1 MENTIKHVFYNNVSK
16 ELWND
21 WHWQMQNRIRSV
33 EDLQKLGKFSKN
45 RLEEIKKATKEFP
58 MSITPYYASLI
69 DFNEPECPIGLQA
82 IPNSSELIEEEFE
95 MVDPLAEEKDS
106 PVPGIT
112 HRYPNRV
119 LFYVTSECSMYCRHC
134 TRKRKVGEVEE
145 NCSKNQWLQGLEYIK
160 KTPEVRDV
168 LISGGDPFLL
178 SDENLEFLL
187 KELQSIAHV
196 EIVRIGTRVPVVM
209 PQRITTK
216 LVEILKKYQP
226 LWLNTHFNHP
236 KEITVESRK
245 ALRKL
250 ANAGIPLGNQSVLL
264 RGVNDCSV
272 IMKKLVHK
280 LVKNRVRPYY
290 IYQCDL
296 SKGLSHFRTSVAKG
310 LEIMEHLR
318 GHTSGFAVPTYVID
332 APGGGGKIPV
342 MPNYLL
348 SIQENQVV
356 LRNFEGIITSYQEPI
371 NYQSKCSEKCN
382 FCKDK
387 KLCSADVVELSGKE
401 KELVSKELKH
411 VN

>member
-1 MENTIKHVFYNNVSK
+1 MEYLKKHVYYKNVSD

-21 WHWQMQNRIRSV
+21 WHWQINNRIRSV
-33 EDLQKLGKFSKN
+33 EELQKIAGLSADRIEGIKLAAEKFP
-45 RLEEIKKATKEFP
+45 L
-58 MSITPYYASLI
+58 SITPYYASLI
-69 DFNEPECPIGLQA
+69 DFANPECPIGLQA
-82 IPNSSELIEEEFE
+82 IPNSQELIEEEFE
-95 MVDPLAEEKDS
+95 MVDPLGEEKDS

-119 LFYVTSECSMYCRHC
+119 LFYAVSECSMYCRHC
-134 TRKRKVGEVEE
+134 TRKRKVGEKVES
-145 NCSKNQWLQGLEYIK
+145 CSTKQWQKGIEYIK
-160 KTPEVRDV
+160 NTPEIRDV
-168 LISGGDPFLL
+168 LISGGDPLLL
-178 SDENLEFLL
+178 SDENLEYLL
-187 KELQSIAHV
+187 KELQSIAHLEV
-196 EIVRIGTRVPVVM
+196 IRIGTRVPVVM
-209 PQRITTK
+209 PQRITNR
-216 LVEILKKYQP
+216 LVDILKKYHP
-226 LWLNTHFNHP
+226 LWINTHFNHP
-236 KEITVESRK
+236 LEITVESRK

-250 ANAGIPLGNQSVLL
+250 ANAGIPLGNQSVLI

-272 IMKKLVHK
+272 IMKQLVHK

-348 SIQENQVV
+348 SMQENKVV
-356 LRNFEGIITSYQEPI
+356 LRNFEGVITSYQEPA
-371 NYQSKCSEKCN
+371 NYQSKCSANCN
-382 FCKDK
+382 YCKDR
-387 KLCSADVVELSGKE
+387 KLCSADVVEISNKGKE
-401 KELVSKELKH
+401 ETKKILQN